1 MTEEIEKQEQNTT
14 YPIHYH
20 GYIHMFDPNA
30 AKKIESNKTLLNQ
43 LEKQYGEMVDELG
56 IG

>member
-1 MTEEIEKQEQNTT
+1 MTEEIENQEPETT

-30 AKKIESNKTLLNQ
+30 AKKIALNQTLLNQ